1 MRYVVKLNILAI
13 NTIYKEIPYILNG
26 KKFIPMLGRQFPNI
40 LNKMLNHDCQQ
51 HPSDQN
57 KSRSIALRIREPNT
71 NFRCEVN
78 NIFSVRG
85 LV

>member
-1 MRYVVKLNILAI
+1 
-13 NTIYKEIPYILNG
+13 
-26 KKFIPMLGRQFPNI
+26 MLGRQFPDI

-71 NFRCEVN
+71 NFRCGVN
-78 NIFSVRG
+78 NRAQILTPPSPRITQPKVRG
-85 LV
+85 